1 MPLSAERKIYIPPDN
16 DILSV
21 TPHPLLEQD
30 LSFRGVD
37 TQYSTHSIHPY
48 VAAIN
53 QPLVSE
59 LIKYFVPTDG
69 SILDPYC
76 GGGGV
81 LVEGI
86 INNRPVSGNDINP
99 LAVSISKAKTTYL
112 SQAITEKYFQVLLD
126 LYSGMQVSQ
135 EEINE
140 LPQTIKYWF
149 KEYML
154 EPLLKIKKSISCLED
169 QIKDDIQA
177 SAIINLYQV
186 IFSATIRDVMLTYRG
201 EVRLRKLQGQDLQKF
216 SPHILEALKKRS
228 VLTFERVNSL
238 PVGAK
243 ADVILADTK
252 MMPYKDNEFSTII
265 CSPPYGDD
273 KNGVGYFQFSSK
285 MLYFLGYEDL
295 KKYKKKFLGGDKE
308 HKIIPPSA
316 SLSKSLKNV
325 YERNQVHFREAV
337 AFYNDYYLALQE
349 MKRVTT
355 DRIIIVVGNRVLSRT
370 FFDNAKITVEMLEY
384 LGVKLDYYFQRELPK
399 KRIANLGGD
408 GGGGNLEHILVFKH

>member
-1 MPLSAERKIYIPPDN
+1 MPLSAERKIYIPPN
-16 DILSV
+16 NNILSV
-21 TPHPLLEQD
+21 TPHPLLKED

-37 TQYSTHSIHPY
+37 TQYATHSIHPY

-53 QPLVSE
+53 PPLVSA
-59 LIKYFVPTDG
+59 LIKYFVPTNG
-69 SILDPYC
+69 NILDPYC

-86 INNRPVSGNDINP
+86 INNRLVSGNDINP
-99 LAVSISKAKTTYL
+99 LAVSISKAKTTYVPR
-112 SQAITEKYFQVLLD
+112 SISEKYFQVLLD

-135 EEINE
+135 EEINA

-154 EPLLKIKKSISCLED
+154 EPLLKIKKAISCLED

-177 SAIINLYQV
+177 PALMNLYRV

-201 EVRLRKLQGQDLQKF
+201 EVRLRKLQGQDLERF
-216 SPHILEALKKRS
+216 SPHVLEVLKKRS

-243 ADVILADTK
+243 ADIILADTK
-252 MMPYKDNEFSTII
+252 LMPYKDNQFSAII

-295 KKYKKKFLGGDKE
+295 KEYKKKFLGGDKE
-308 HKIIPPSA
+308 NKVIPPST
-316 SLSKSLKNV
+316 SLSESLKNV

-337 AFYNDYYLALQE
+337 AFYSDYYLALQE

-370 FFDNAKITVEMLEY
+370 FFDNAKITVEMLEH

-408 GGGGNLEHILVFKH
+408 GGGGNVEHILVFKH

>member
-53 QPLVSE
+53 PPLVSE

-295 KKYKKKFLGGDKE
+295 KKYKKKFLGGT
-308 HKIIPPSA
+308 
-316 SLSKSLKNV
+316 
-325 YERNQVHFREAV
+325 RNIRLFHHL
-337 AFYNDYYLALQE
+337 LAYP
-349 MKRVTT
+349 
-355 DRIIIVVGNRVLSRT
+355 N
-370 FFDNAKITVEMLEY
+370 
-384 LGVKLDYYFQRELPK
+384 
-399 KRIANLGGD
+399 
-408 GGGGNLEHILVFKH
+408 H